1 MDARKRIELLVVAL
15 NRRNGGDLSGLD
27 FSFRLLDARI
37 GLDSLDLAEV
47 LVDLEREYG
56 QTPFDRPKPPRTWDE
71 LAQILEASTR

>member
-27 FSFRLLDARI
+27 FSLRLLDARI

-56 QTPFDRPKPPRTWDE
+56 QTPFDRPQPPRTWDE